1 MSHFKVL
8 GTLLLLAK
16 LLLASDNG
24 KYYVCDTAILE
35 SDNQC
40 IFALTGDQPDDWV
53 EAGKISFGLHPTTS

>member
-24 KYYVCDTAILE
+24 KYYVCDTAILD

-40 IFALTGDQPDDWV
+40 VFALTGDQPDDWT
-53 EAGKISFGLHPTTS
+53 EAGKISFG

>member
-16 LLLASDNG
+16 FLLASDNG

-40 IFALTGDQPDDWV
+40 IFSLTGDQPDDWV
-53 EAGKISFGLHPTTS
+53 EAGR